1 MTKASILH
9 LIDRLQF
16 PWLTASIA
24 VMLHSLVFN
33 FLELVAVNSMFK
45 NLLLFSSEMMQGGV
59 SEKVEGVCTETITV
73 PSKMV
78 GLIIGRGGEQIT
90 R

>member
-1 MTKASILH
+1 
-9 LIDRLQF
+9 
-16 PWLTASIA
+16 
-24 VMLHSLVFN
+24 
-33 FLELVAVNSMFK
+33 
-45 NLLLFSSEMMQGGV
+45 MMQGGV
-59 SEKVEGVCTETITV
+59 NDMAEGLATETITV